1 MKILVIGSGAREHT
15 IIWKLSQSNRV
26 KKIYAAPGN
35 AGIAQLAEN
44 VDLKVDEIEKL
55 AQFAQDKA
63 IDLTIVGPEAPLVAG
78 IVDVFEARG
87 LKTFGPAK
95 NAAILEG
102 SKVFA
107 KEFMKK
113 YQIPTAG
120 YKACNDFDT
129 AYNELKQFQFPI
141 VIKAD
146 GLAAG
151 KGVLI
156 CQNLTEA
163 QDAITSIM
171 KTKKFGEAG
180 NQIIIEEYLTG
191 TEASLLCFVSGNKI
205 IPMESARDYK
215 KALDNDAGLNTG
227 GMGSFSP
234 NTIFNSNR
242 QHEIKTNILDNISTG
257 LQQEGIDFRGVLF
270 IGLMITKTGSKV
282 LEFNVRFGD
291 PEAEVVLPRL
301 DSDLVTI
308 IEKTIDGT
316 IESDDLQWSKQKC
329 VCVIAASGGY
339 PQSYQK
345 GKPISGFDTLDKEI
359 IVFHGGTKAADNAIV
374 TSGGRV
380 FAVTA
385 LGNTLKQAREK
396 VYDNIKR
403 LHFDDMFYRRDI
415 ARVEENQE

>member
-1 MKILVIGSGAREHT
+1 MKLLVIGGGAREHT
-15 IIWKLSQSNRV
+15 IIWKLSQSKRV

-35 AGIAQLAEN
+35 AGTAQLAEN
-44 VDLKVDEIEKL
+44 LDLKVNEIEKL
-55 AQFAQDKA
+55 AQFAKDKA
-63 IDLTIVGPEAPLVAG
+63 VDLTVVGPEAPLVQG
-78 IVDVFEARG
+78 IVDKFKQRG
-87 LKTFGPAK
+87 LKVFGPER

-113 YQIPTAG
+113 YQIPTAA
-120 YKACNDFDT
+120 YKTYDDFDA
-129 AYNELKQFQFPI
+129 AYNELDTFQFPI

-156 CQNLTEA
+156 CQKKSEA
-163 QDAITSIM
+163 EDAITSIM

-191 TEASLLCFVSGNKI
+191 IEASLLCFVSGNKI

-215 KALDNDAGLNTG
+215 KALDNDKGLNTG

-234 NTIFNSNR
+234 NTIFNSKR
-242 QHEIKTNILDNISTG
+242 QQEIKTNILDNISTG

-270 IGLMITKTGSKV
+270 IGLMISETGSQV

-301 DSDLVTI
+301 DSDLLTI
-308 IEKTIDGT
+308 IEKTMDGT
-316 IESDDLQWSKQKC
+316 IKADDLQWSQEKC

-339 PQSYQK
+339 PQAYQK
-345 GKPISGFDTLDKEI
+345 EKTITGFDKIDKEI
-359 IVFHGGTKAADNAIV
+359 IVFHGGTKLKDNEIV
-374 TSGGRV
+374 TNGGRV

-403 LHFDDMFYRRDI
+403 LHFDDMFYRNDI
-415 ARVEENQE
+415 ARVEECT